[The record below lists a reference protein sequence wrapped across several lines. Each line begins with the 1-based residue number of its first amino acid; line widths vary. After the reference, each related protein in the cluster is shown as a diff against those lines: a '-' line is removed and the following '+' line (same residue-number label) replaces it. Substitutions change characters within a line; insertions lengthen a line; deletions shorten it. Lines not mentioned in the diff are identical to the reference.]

1 MAHTRNQELESRFNT
16 LQHGLLETQQ
26 EVQQLSATIASRDA
40 SMNASVQIVVQS
52 AMAEVKK
59 ELESVVVALCT
70 KLKIPLDDDA
80 PKKTEGETSA
90 HSFQPHHFQ
99 RDIRLPRVDVTKFDG
114 FDPTGWV
121 TQMEHY
127 FSLYNITDDLAKL
140 RYGVLHLDQERWQWW
155 QWRKTSRQGY
165 IAWTQF
171 VAELY
176 ERFDTDTNHLGRL
189 TKLKQSGTVEEFIAA
204 FERLAFRT
212 EGMTDAFFRECF
224 ISGLKEEVRAHVLMA
239 RPTTW
244 VEATKK
250 AKEAQQIV
258 SSQNRKPSFFP
269 RPKPANPTTPSAP
282 LKIQKLTRAEMA
294 ERQLKGLCYNCDDK
308 YFPGHKCKEQNLFM
322 AISEDIQ
329 EDDDDTSPVP
339 ESPET
344 SEINPPSDPPAEEPI
359 ISLNALTGF
368 SAPQTLKL
376 IGYIKHR
383 KVIILVDSGSTHN
396 FIHRRIAQETHCY
409 IHAVNNFQIMIAN
422 GGSMKCGGRFENVRL
437 QIE

>member
-16 LQHGLLETQQ
+16 LQSGLLETQQ

-40 SMNASVQIVVQS
+40 SMNASVHVAVQS
-52 AMAEVKK
+52 AMAEVKN
-59 ELESVVVALCT
+59 ELESVIVALCT

-80 PKKTEGETSA
+80 PKKTEGETSS

-114 FDPTGWV
+114 SDPTGWV

-189 TKLKQSGTVEEFIAA
+189 TKLKQSGTVEDFIAT
-204 FERLAFRT
+204 FEHLAFQT

-224 ISGLKEEVRAHVLMA
+224 ISGLKEEIRAHVLMA

-250 AKEAQQIV
+250 AKEAQKIV

-269 RPKPANPTTPSAP
+269 HPKPVNPTTPSAP

-322 AISEDIQ
+322 AISEDLQ

-344 SEINPPSDPPAEEPI
+344 SEINPPSDPPADEPI

-409 IHAVNNFQIMIAN
+409 VHAVNNFQIMIAN
-422 GGSMKCGGRFENVRL
+422 GGSMKCGGRCENVRL
-437 QIE
+437 